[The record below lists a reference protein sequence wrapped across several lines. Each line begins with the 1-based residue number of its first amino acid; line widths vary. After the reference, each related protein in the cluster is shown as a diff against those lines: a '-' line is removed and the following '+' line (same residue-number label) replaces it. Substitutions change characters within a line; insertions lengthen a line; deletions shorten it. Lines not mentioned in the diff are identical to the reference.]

1 MPVLR
6 YARPVPQGSLAVSA
20 LDRQPAAYEVDGKPV
35 DAPEFTRAAC
45 DPRHSVVVEAC
56 AGSGKTWLLVARM
69 LRLLLAGAQAP
80 ELLAITFTRK
90 AAQEM
95 RERLMELLHELALAD
110 QQEAAALLRERG
122 VAEGDL
128 ARLLPLAR
136 GLYERILSSE
146 QSLSIDTF
154 HSWFARLLQIAPL
167 ASGVPH
173 GYTLTEKNGELLDE
187 AYRRFMQQLG
197 RPEGERIKAAL
208 LALYELVGDFNA
220 RQLLDAFIDKRAEW
234 WAATQHDVAADDEE
248 GQSDTPSP
256 LLWLERMCGDDAR
269 RDARLSLWE
278 ESVLCAR
285 ASQVAILLGQGG
297 AANKTRAVA
306 IESALSGEA
315 SLESFESLY
324 SQFVDDKDKPRK
336 NGKVKTFVAALVQHF
351 SLAEEAALEAFEE
364 EFNAIGEALRQLQGR
379 SKERLVMQLNAAV
392 FTAGRAYL
400 DCYQEVKSE
409 QRVLDFADLEW
420 QAYRLLND
428 EASAAY
434 LQTRLD
440 ARYKHILLDEFQDTN
455 PLQWSIV
462 RSWLRAYGDDAAQP
476 SVFVVGD
483 PKQSIYRF
491 RRAEPRVFV
500 AARDLLRA
508 QGAAILRANQ
518 TRRNASAVV
527 EVLNDS
533 FVIGGNALFARQ
545 TTLGLDG
552 GEVWR
557 LPLVKQDEGAENV
570 NAEEA
575 TAAATEE
582 GAEEHATWRNPLTTP
597 REDEADAR
605 RLLEGQALAQALLKA
620 YREVPVVEGKGARA
634 MRWSDI
640 MLLVRKRT
648 HLAAYE
654 NALRAAGI
662 PFISDKRGGL
672 LESLEIADLIA
683 LLTFLITPNDTRALA
698 HVLKSPIIGAADDD
712 LVQIARRAAE
722 DDGGHWW
729 ARMLAMQDEGVASA
743 ALVRAVHLLQR
754 WLEAAPHLPVHDLL
768 DMILHQGDLV
778 ARYAQNASP
787 LTRSQ
792 TLGNIAAFVELSLNM
807 DAGRYPSLPKFID
820 ALRVLQRTAGG
831 DAPDEASVDASAEAV
846 RILTVHSAKGLEAPV
861 VAILDTNHSE
871 SVEDNLGILCEWPQ
885 DQDAPTHL
893 SAFGRRSERGMARE
907 KLFMEEDALRKQ
919 EDWNLLYVAVTRAK
933 QLLLVSGVAGTR
945 GAGEGGV
952 VEGSWYQRLFAS
964 NAPVREISQESIDGA
979 DVAAIEEHFSLPLFD
994 PRPMPPSLFGMD
1006 GSDEDDAMPRPA
1018 TEDGQLTGS
1027 DAIDEGVALHALLE
1041 RMTHGNAWPLPLPAA
1056 SALVRWLGV
1065 SAEMA
1070 QVVHAQ
1076 ARVVLAQPQLER
1088 FFNPALHRWAR
1099 NEMEIVAGGGVM
1111 RLDRVVMFDDEVW
1124 VLDYK
1129 RRLLESERSDYAAQL
1144 ARYRSALVSVFS
1156 DKRIR
1161 SALITADGALLE
1173 H

>member
-1 MPVLR
+1 M
-6 YARPVPQGSLAVSA
+6 SA
-20 LDRQPAAYEVDGKPV
+20 ADRAPAAYEVNGQAV
-35 DAPEFTRAAC
+35 DAAVFTRAAC

-95 RERLMELLHELALAD
+95 RERLLELLHELALAD
-110 QQEAAALLRERG
+110 EAGAAALLRERG
-122 VAEGDL
+122 VAEPDL
-128 ARLLPLAR
+128 PRLLPLAR
-136 GLYERILSSE
+136 GLYERILSAE

-187 AYRRFMQQLG
+187 AYRRFMQKL
-197 RPEGERIKAAL
+197 REPEGVHIKVAL
-208 LALYELVGDFNA
+208 LELYELAGDFNA

-234 WAATQHDVAADDEE
+234 WAATQDDGQDGEE
-248 GQSDTPSP
+248 GEEEQDEHAAPAP
-256 LLWLERMCGDDAR
+256 LRWLQALCGADAQ

-278 ESVLCAR
+278 EHALMAR
-285 ASQVAILLGQGG
+285 TSQLAILLGQGG
-297 AANKTRAVA
+297 SANQARAVA
-306 IESALSGEA
+306 IELALTAGPA
-315 SLESFESLY
+315 LEHFDALY
-324 SQFVDDKDKPRK
+324 SQFFDDKDKPRK
-336 NGKVKTFVAALVQHF
+336 NGKVKSLLAALVRHF
-351 SLAEEAALEAFEE
+351 EASEDAALTAFEA
-364 EFNAIGEALRQLQGR
+364 EFNAVGEALRKLQGR
-379 SKERLVMQLNAAV
+379 SKERDVLQLNAAL

-400 DCYQEVKSE
+400 ACYQEVKAE

-420 QAYRLLND
+420 QAYRLLRN

-455 PLQWSIV
+455 PLQWCIV
-462 RSWLRAYGDDAAQP
+462 RCWLDAYGGDAAQP

-500 AARDLLRA
+500 AAREMLRA

-518 TRRNASAVV
+518 TRRNATAVV
-527 EVLNDS
+527 DVLNRS
-533 FVIGGNALFARQ
+533 FVMGGNPLFAQQ
-545 TTLGLDG
+545 TTLGLAG

-557 LPLVKQDEGAENV
+557 LPLARPDDGAENV
-570 NAEEA
+570 SSAAADEA
-575 TAAATEE
+575 STAAE
-582 GAEEHATWRNPLTTP
+582 GEQEIIPWRNPLTTP
-597 REDEADAR
+597 RGEEDDAR

-620 YREVPVVEGKGARA
+620 YREVPVVEGKGARS
-634 MRWSDI
+634 MRWGDI

-654 NALRAAGI
+654 SALRAAGI

-698 HVLKSPIIGAADDD
+698 HVLKSPIISATDDD
-712 LVQIARRAAE
+712 LVQIARRAAQAE
-722 DDGGHWW
+722 GGHWW
-729 ARMLAMQDEGVASA
+729 RQLQAMQQEGAASA
-743 ALVRAVHLLQR
+743 ALVRAVTLLQR
-754 WLEAAPHLPVHDLL
+754 WLLAAPHLPVHDLL
-768 DMILHQGDLV
+768 DMILHQGELV
-778 ARYAQNASP
+778 ARYAQHASP

-820 ALRVLQRTAGG
+820 ALRILQRSAGG
-831 DAPDEASVDASAEAV
+831 DAPDEASVDASADAV

-861 VAILDTNHSE
+861 VAILDANHSD
-871 SVEDNLGILCEWPQ
+871 SVEDNLGILCAWPQ
-885 DQDAPTHL
+885 DEDAPTHF
-893 SAFGRRSERGMARE
+893 SAFGRRSERGCARDP
-907 KLFMEEDALRKQ
+907 LFEEEEALRTQ
-919 EDWNLLYVAVTRAK
+919 EDWNLLYVAITRAK

-952 VEGSWYQRLFAS
+952 VQGSWYQRLFAS
-964 NAPVREISQESIDGA
+964 DAPVREISEEAVHGA
-979 DVAAIEEHFSLPLFD
+979 DAATIEENFSLPLFD
-994 PRPMPPSLFGMD
+994 PKPLPMSLFGAPAGDPEDAVPGIAAD
-1006 GSDEDDAMPRPA
+1006 GALVS
-1018 TEDGQLTGS
+1018 T

-1041 RMTHGNAWPLPLPAA
+1041 RLTHGNVWPLRVPSA
-1056 SALVRWLGV
+1056 SVLVRWLGI

-1076 ARVVLAQPQLER
+1076 AREVLAQPQLER

-1099 NEMEIVAGGGVM
+1099 NEMEIVTPNGLM
-1111 RLDRVVMFDDEVW
+1111 RLDRVVMFDDELW
-1124 VLDYK
+1124 VIDYK
-1129 RRLLESERSDYAAQL
+1129 RRLLDSERADYAAQL
-1144 ARYRSALVSVFS
+1144 GRYRSALMSVFS
-1156 DKRIR
+1156 DKQIR
-1161 SALITADGALLE
+1161 SALITAEGALIE

>member
-1 MPVLR
+1 M
-6 YARPVPQGSLAVSA
+6 AVSA
-20 LDRQPAAYEVDGKPV
+20 AEQQPAAYEVNGKPV
-35 DAPEFTRAAC
+35 AAEVFTREAC

-69 LRLLLAGAQAP
+69 LRLLLSGAQAP

-95 RERLMELLHELALAD
+95 RERLLELLHELALAD
-110 QQEAAALLRERG
+110 EQHAASLLRERG
-122 VAEGDL
+122 VAEADL
-128 ARLLPLAR
+128 PRLLPLAR

-167 ASGVPH
+167 AAGVPH
-173 GYTLTEKNGELLDE
+173 GYTLTEKNGELLEE
-187 AYRRFMQQLG
+187 AYRRFMQTL
-197 RPEGERIKAAL
+197 REPEGETVKAAL
-208 LALYELVGDFNA
+208 LELYELVGDFNT

-234 WAATQHDVAADDEE
+234 WAATQGDGEE
-248 GQSDTPSP
+248 AEPSP
-256 LLWLERMCGDDAR
+256 LRWLEALCGDDAR
-269 RDARLSLWE
+269 RDARLALWDD
-278 ESVLCAR
+278 VPLVAR
-285 ASQVAILLGQGG
+285 ASQVAVLLGQGG
-297 AANKTRAVA
+297 SLNKNRAVA
-306 IESALSGEA
+306 IESALTAGPA
-315 SLESFESLY
+315 LEHFDALY
-324 SQFVDDKDKPRK
+324 SQFFDDKDKPRK
-336 NGKVKTFVAALVQHF
+336 NGKVKSLLAALTQHF
-351 SLAEEAALEAFEE
+351 ATSDEAALAAFEE
-364 EFNAIGEALRQLQGR
+364 EFNAIGEALRKLQGR
-379 SKERLVMQLNAAV
+379 SKEKLVLQLNRALFA
-392 FTAGRAYL
+392 AGRAYL

-420 QAYRLLND
+420 QAYRLLKD

-455 PLQWSIV
+455 PLQWCIV
-462 RSWLRAYGDDAAQP
+462 RCWLDAYGGDAAQP

-500 AARDLLRA
+500 AARELLRS

-527 EVLNDS
+527 NVLNRS
-533 FVIGGNALFARQ
+533 FIRGGNPLFAQQ
-545 TTLGLDG
+545 TTLGLAG

-557 LPLVKQDEGAENV
+557 LPLVRQEEGEENV
-570 NAEEA
+570 TRPEADAESA
-575 TAAATEE
+575 SAAASSAASE
-582 GAEEHATWRNPLTTP
+582 GEQDIIAWRNPLTTP
-597 REDEADAR
+597 RGEEEDAR

-620 YREVPVVEGKGARA
+620 YREVPVITGKSERA
-634 MRWSDI
+634 MRWGDI

-654 NALRAAGI
+654 SALRAAGI

-712 LVQIARRAAE
+712 LVQIARRAAHAE
-722 DDGGHWW
+722 GGHWW
-729 ARMLAMQDEGVASA
+729 PHLQAMQQEGAASA
-743 ALVRAVHLLQR
+743 ALVRAVTLLQR
-754 WLEAAPHLPVHDLL
+754 WLQAAPHLPVHDLL
-768 DMILHQGDLV
+768 DRILHQGELV

-820 ALRVLQRTAGG
+820 ALRVLQRTSGG
-831 DAPDEASVDASAEAV
+831 DAPDEASVDASADAV

-861 VAILDTNHSE
+861 VAILDANHSD
-871 SVEDNLGILCEWPQ
+871 SVEDNLGILCAWPQ
-885 DQDAPTHL
+885 DQDAPTHF
-893 SAFGRRSERGMARE
+893 SAFGRRSERGSARE
-907 KLFMEEDALRKQ
+907 ELFEQEDQLRTQ

-933 QLLLVSGVAGTR
+933 QLLLVSGVAGKR
-945 GAGEGGV
+945 GTGEGGV

-964 NAPVREISQESIDGA
+964 DAPVREISEEAVQGA
-979 DVAAIEEHFSLPLFD
+979 DVAAVEEVFSLSLFD
-994 PRPMPPSLFGMD
+994 PRPLPLPMSLFAAVD
-1006 GSDEDDAMPRPA
+1006 GEQEQTPPAIADDR
-1018 TEDGQLTGS
+1018 TLVSNQ
-1027 DAIDEGVALHALLE
+1027 AIDEGVALHALLE
-1041 RMTHGNAWPLPLPAA
+1041 RLTHANAWPLTLPAPPT
-1056 SALVRWLGV
+1056 LVRWLGI

-1099 NEMEIVAGGGVM
+1099 NEMEIVTPGGVL
-1111 RLDRVVMFDDEVW
+1111 RLDRVVMFEEEVW

-1129 RRLLESERSDYAAQL
+1129 RRLLESERAEYAAQL

-1161 SALITADGALLE
+1161 SALITADGVLTE

>member
-1 MPVLR
+1 M
-6 YARPVPQGSLAVSA
+6 SA
-20 LDRQPAAYEVDGKPV
+20 AERAPAAYEVNGQAV
-35 DAPEFTRAAC
+35 DAAVFTRAAC

-95 RERLMELLHELALAD
+95 RERLLELLHELALAD
-110 QQEAAALLRERG
+110 EAGAAALLRERG
-122 VAEGDL
+122 VAEPDL
-128 ARLLPLAR
+128 PRLLPLAR

-187 AYRRFMQQLG
+187 AYRRFMQTL
-197 RPEGERIKAAL
+197 REPEGAHIKAAL
-208 LALYELVGDFNA
+208 LELYELAGDFNA

-234 WAATQHDVAADDEE
+234 WAATQDDDQGDEE
-248 GQSDTPSP
+248 GAEEHAAPAP
-256 LLWLERMCGDDAR
+256 LRWLQALCGADAQ

-278 ESVLCAR
+278 EHALVAR
-285 ASQVAILLGQGG
+285 ASQLAILLGQGG
-297 AANKTRAVA
+297 SANQARAVA
-306 IESALSGEA
+306 IESALSAGPA
-315 SLESFESLY
+315 LEHFDALY
-324 SQFVDDKDKPRK
+324 SQFFDDKDKPRK
-336 NGKVKTFVAALVQHF
+336 NGKVKSLLAALVQHF
-351 SLAEEAALEAFEE
+351 EASEDAALAAFEM
-364 EFNAIGEALRQLQGR
+364 EFNAVGEALRKLQGR
-379 SKERLVMQLNAAV
+379 SKEKDVLQLNAAL

-400 DCYQEVKSE
+400 ACYQEVKAE

-420 QAYRLLND
+420 QAYRLLRN

-455 PLQWSIV
+455 PLQWCIV
-462 RSWLRAYGDDAAQP
+462 RCWLDAYGGDAAQP

-500 AARDLLRA
+500 AAREMLRA

-518 TRRNASAVV
+518 TRRNATAVV
-527 EVLNDS
+527 DVLNRS
-533 FVIGGNALFARQ
+533 FVMGGNPLFAQQ
-545 TTLGLDG
+545 TTLGLAG

-557 LPLVKQDEGAENV
+557 LPLARPDDGAENV
-570 NAEEA
+570 SSAD
-575 TAAATEE
+575 TDAASAAPE
-582 GAEEHATWRNPLTTP
+582 GEPEVIPWRNPLTTP
-597 REDEADAR
+597 RGEEDDAR

-620 YREVPVVEGKGARA
+620 YREVPVVGGKGARS
-634 MRWSDI
+634 MRWGDI

-654 NALRAAGI
+654 SALRAAGI

-698 HVLKSPIIGAADDD
+698 HVLKSPIISATDDD
-712 LVQIARRAAE
+712 LVQIARRAAQAE
-722 DDGGHWW
+722 GGHWW
-729 ARMLAMQDEGVASA
+729 RQLQAMQQEGAASA
-743 ALVRAVHLLQR
+743 ALVRAVTLLQR
-754 WLEAAPHLPVHDLL
+754 WLLAAPHLPVHDLL
-768 DMILHQGDLV
+768 DMILHQGELV
-778 ARYAQNASP
+778 ARYAQHASP

-820 ALRVLQRTAGG
+820 ALRVLQRSAGG
-831 DAPDEASVDASAEAV
+831 DAPDEASVDASADAV

-861 VAILDTNHSE
+861 VAILDANHSD
-871 SVEDNLGILCEWPQ
+871 SVEDNLGILCAWPQ
-885 DQDAPTHL
+885 DEDAPTHF
-893 SAFGRRSERGMARE
+893 SAFGRRSERGSARDP
-907 KLFMEEDALRKQ
+907 LFEEEETLRTQ

-945 GAGEGGV
+945 GADAGGV
-952 VEGSWYQRLFAS
+952 VQGSWYQRLFAS
-964 NAPVREISQESIDGA
+964 DAPVREISEEAVHGA
-979 DVAAIEEHFSLPLFD
+979 EAAAIEERFSLALFD
-994 PRPMPPSLFGMD
+994 PRPLPMSLFGAPADDPQDAVPALTAD
-1006 GSDEDDAMPRPA
+1006 GALVS
-1018 TEDGQLTGS
+1018 T

-1041 RMTHGNAWPLPLPAA
+1041 RLTHGHAWPLQVPSA
-1056 SALVRWLGV
+1056 SVLVRWLGI

-1076 ARVVLAQPQLER
+1076 AREVLAQPQLER

-1099 NEMEIVAGGGVM
+1099 NEMEIVTPNGLM
-1111 RLDRVVMFDDEVW
+1111 RLDRVVMFDDELW
-1124 VLDYK
+1124 VIDYK
-1129 RRLLESERSDYAAQL
+1129 RRLLDSERADYAAQL
-1144 ARYRSALVSVFS
+1144 GRYRSALMSVFS
-1156 DKRIR
+1156 DKQIR
-1161 SALITADGALLE
+1161 SALITAEGALIE

>member
-1 MPVLR
+1 
-6 YARPVPQGSLAVSA
+6 VSA
-20 LDRQPAAYEVDGKPV
+20 ADKQPAAYEVNGAAV
-35 DAPEFTRAAC
+35 EAAVFTRAAC

-69 LRLLLAGAQAP
+69 LRLLLAGAQAS

-95 RERLMELLHELALAD
+95 RERLLELLHELALAD
-110 QQEAAALLRERG
+110 EVGAAALLRERG
-122 VAEGDL
+122 VAEHDL
-128 ARLLPLAR
+128 SRLLPLAR

-187 AYRRFMQQLG
+187 AYRRFMQKL
-197 RPEGERIKAAL
+197 REPEGASIKSAL
-208 LALYELVGDFNA
+208 LELYELAGDFNA
-220 RQLLDAFIDKRAEW
+220 RQLLDSFIDKRAEW
-234 WAATQHDVAADDEE
+234 WAATQGDDQEVDE
-248 GQSDTPSP
+248 GEDGKGGKGDGAIPSP
-256 LLWLERMCGDDAR
+256 LRWLEERCGADAQ

-278 ESVLCAR
+278 LPALAGRV
-285 ASQVAILLGQGG
+285 SQLAILLGQGG
-297 AANKTRAVA
+297 SANKTRAVA
-306 IESALSGEA
+306 IESALTAGPA
-315 SLESFESLY
+315 LEHFDALH
-324 SQFVDDKDKPRK
+324 SQFFDDKDKPRK
-336 NGKVKTFVAALVQHF
+336 NGKVKSLLAALVQHF
-351 SLAEEAALEAFEE
+351 DASEEAALAAFED
-364 EFNAIGEALRQLQGR
+364 EFNAVGEELRKLQAR
-379 SKERLVMQLNAAV
+379 SKEKGVLQLNRAL

-400 DCYQEVKSE
+400 TCYQEVKSE

-420 QAYRLLND
+420 QAYRLLRN

-455 PLQWSIV
+455 PLQWCIV
-462 RSWLRAYGDDAAQP
+462 RCWLDAYGGDAAQP

-500 AARDLLRA
+500 AAREMLRA

-518 TRRNASAVV
+518 TRRNATAVV
-527 EVLNDS
+527 DVLNRS
-533 FVIGGNALFARQ
+533 FMMGGNPLFSQQ
-545 TTLGLDG
+545 TTLGLAG

-557 LPLVKQDEGAENV
+557 LPLARQDDGAENV
-570 NAEEA
+570 NGADGDEV
-575 TAAATEE
+575 AAVAQSEQE
-582 GAEEHATWRNPLTTP
+582 IIPWRNPLTTP
-597 REDEADAR
+597 RGEEDDAR

-620 YREVPVVEGKGARA
+620 YREIPVAEGKGGRA
-634 MRWSDI
+634 MRWGDI

-654 NALRAAGI
+654 SALRAAGI

-712 LVQIARRAAE
+712 LVQIARRVGQAE
-722 DDGGHWW
+722 GGHWW
-729 ARMLAMQDEGVASA
+729 QHLQGMQQEGAASA
-743 ALVRAVHLLQR
+743 ALVRAVSLLQR
-754 WLEAAPHLPVHDLL
+754 WLAAAPHLPVHDLL

-778 ARYAQNASP
+778 ARYAQHASP

-820 ALRVLQRTAGG
+820 ALRVLQRSSGG
-831 DAPDEASVDASAEAV
+831 DAPDEASVDASADAV

-861 VAILDTNHSE
+861 VAILDANHSD
-871 SVEDNLGILCEWPQ
+871 SVEDNLGILCAWPQ
-885 DQDAPTHL
+885 DKDAPTHF
-893 SAFGRRSERGMARE
+893 SAFSRRSERGGARDD
-907 KLFMEEDALRKQ
+907 LFEEEDALRRQ

-952 VEGSWYQRLFAS
+952 VQGSWYQRLFAS
-964 NAPVREISQESIDGA
+964 DAPVREISEEAVHGA
-979 DVAAIEEHFSLPLFD
+979 DAATIEEHFPLALFD
-994 PRPMPPSLFGMD
+994 PRPLPMPLFGAAAED
-1006 GSDEDDAMPRPA
+1006 PDDAPPLIDA
-1018 TEDGQLTGS
+1018 DGTLVSTE
-1027 DAIDEGVALHALLE
+1027 AIDEGVALHALLE
-1041 RMTHGNAWPLPLPAA
+1041 RLTHTNAWPLRLPSAA
-1056 SALVRWLGV
+1056 VLVRWLGI
-1065 SAEMA
+1065 SAQMA
-1070 QVVHAQ
+1070 EVVHAQ
-1076 ARVVLAQPQLER
+1076 ARVVLSQPSLER

-1099 NEMEIVAGGGVM
+1099 NEMEIVTPNGLM
-1111 RLDRVVMFDDEVW
+1111 RLDRVVMFDDELW

-1129 RRLLESERSDYAAQL
+1129 RRLLESERADYAAQL
-1144 ARYRSALVSVFS
+1144 GRYRSALVSVFS

-1161 SALITADGALLE
+1161 SALITADGALIE

>member
-1 MPVLR
+1 M
-6 YARPVPQGSLAVSA
+6 SA
-20 LDRQPAAYEVDGKPV
+20 ADKKQPAAYEVNGEAV
-35 DAPEFTRAAC
+35 DAAVFTRAAC

-95 RERLMELLHELALAD
+95 RERLLELLHELALAD
-110 QQEAAALLRERG
+110 DAQAATLLRERG
-122 VAEGDL
+122 VAEPDL
-128 ARLLPLAR
+128 PRLLPVAR
-136 GLYERILSSE
+136 ALYERILSSE

-173 GYTLTEKNGELLDE
+173 GYTLTEKNGELIDE
-187 AYRRFMQQLG
+187 AYRRFMQKL
-197 RPEGERIKAAL
+197 REPEGAPVKAAL
-208 LALYELVGDFNA
+208 LELYELAGDFNA

-234 WAATQHDVAADDEE
+234 WAATQDDDGEEDEE
-248 GQSDTPSP
+248 TVDMPSP
-256 LLWLERMCGDDAR
+256 LRWLEDLCGPDAQ
-269 RDARLSLWE
+269 RDARLSLWDDAALVE
-278 ESVLCAR
+278 R
-285 ASQVAILLGQGG
+285 ASQIAILLGQGG
-297 AANKTRAVA
+297 SANKTRAVA
-306 IESALSGEA
+306 IESALTAGPT
-315 SLESFESLY
+315 LENFDALY
-324 SQFVDDKDKPRK
+324 SQFFDDKDKPRK
-336 NGKVKTFVAALVQHF
+336 NGKVKSLLAALVQHF
-351 SLAEEAALEAFEE
+351 GSSEEAALTAFEE
-364 EFNAIGEALRQLQGR
+364 EFNAIGHALRKLQGR
-379 SKERLVMQLNAAV
+379 SKEKAVLQLNRAL
-392 FTAGRAYL
+392 FTAGRTYL
-400 DCYQEVKSE
+400 ACYQEVKSE

-420 QAYRLLND
+420 QAYRLLRN

-455 PLQWSIV
+455 PLQWCIV
-462 RSWLRAYGDDAAQP
+462 RCWLDAYGGDAARP

-500 AARDLLRA
+500 AAREMLRA

-527 EVLNDS
+527 DVLNRS
-533 FVIGGNALFARQ
+533 FVMGGNPLFAQQ
-545 TTLGLDG
+545 TTLGLAG

-557 LPLVKQDEGAENV
+557 LPLARQDEDAENV
-570 NAEEA
+570 IAPETAEESASPESTENAEDIIP
-575 TAAATEE
+575 
-582 GAEEHATWRNPLTTP
+582 WRNPLTTP
-597 REDEADAR
+597 RGEEDDAR

-620 YREVPVVEGKGARA
+620 WREVPVVEGRGTRS
-634 MRWSDI
+634 MRWGDI

-654 NALRAAGI
+654 SALRAAGI

-698 HVLKSPIIGAADDD
+698 HVLKSPIIGAADED
-712 LVQIARRAAE
+712 LVQIARRVAQAE
-722 DDGGHWW
+722 GGHWW
-729 ARMLAMQDEGVASA
+729 QHLQGMQEEGCASA
-743 ALVRAVHLLQR
+743 ALVRAVTLLQR
-754 WLEAAPHLPVHDLL
+754 WLQAAPHLPVHDLL
-768 DMILHQGDLV
+768 DMILHQGELV
-778 ARYAQNASP
+778 ARYAQHASP

-820 ALRVLQRTAGG
+820 ALRVLQRTSGG
-831 DAPDEASVDASAEAV
+831 DAPDEASVDASADAV

-861 VAILDTNHSE
+861 VAILDANHSD
-871 SVEDNLGILCEWPQ
+871 SVEDNLGILCAWPQ
-885 DQDAPTHL
+885 DQDAPTHF
-893 SAFGRRSERGMARE
+893 SAFGRRSERGCARDD
-907 KLFMEEDALRKQ
+907 LFEEEESLKTQ

-933 QLLLVSGVAGTR
+933 QLLLVSGVAGNR

-964 NAPVREISQESIDGA
+964 DAPVREISEEAVHGA
-979 DVAAIEEHFSLPLFD
+979 DAAVIEEIFSLPLFD
-994 PRPMPPSLFGMD
+994 PKPVPMSLFGAAQE
-1006 GSDEDDAMPRPA
+1006 EDDALPEVDA
-1018 TEDGQLTGS
+1018 DGTLVSTE
-1027 DAIDEGVALHALLE
+1027 AIDEGVALHALLE
-1041 RMTHGNAWPLPLPAA
+1041 RLTHGNAWPLHLP
-1056 SALVRWLGV
+1056 SPPALVRWLGI

-1076 ARVVLAQPQLER
+1076 ARVVLAQPELER
-1088 FFNPALHRWAR
+1088 FFNPSLHRWAR
-1099 NEMEIVAGGGVM
+1099 NEMEIVAPSGVM

-1124 VLDYK
+1124 VIDYK
-1129 RRLLESERSDYAAQL
+1129 RRLLDSERADYAAQL

-1161 SALITADGALLE
+1161 SALITADGILTE

>member
-1 MPVLR
+1 M
-6 YARPVPQGSLAVSA
+6 SA
-20 LDRQPAAYEVDGKPV
+20 AERAPAAYEVNGEAV
-35 DAPEFTRAAC
+35 DAAVFTRAAC

-95 RERLMELLHELALAD
+95 RERLLELLHELALAD
-110 QQEAAALLRERG
+110 EAGAAALLRERG
-122 VAEGDL
+122 VAEPDL
-128 ARLLPLAR
+128 PRLLPLAR

-187 AYRRFMQQLG
+187 AYRRFMQTL
-197 RPEGERIKAAL
+197 REPEGAHIKAAL
-208 LALYELVGDFNA
+208 LELYELAGDFNA

-234 WAATQHDVAADDEE
+234 WAATQDDDQEDEE
-248 GQSDTPSP
+248 GAEEHAAPAP
-256 LLWLERMCGDDAR
+256 LRWLQALCGADAQ

-278 ESVLCAR
+278 EHALVAR
-285 ASQVAILLGQGG
+285 ASQLAILLGQGG
-297 AANKTRAVA
+297 SANQARAVA
-306 IESALSGEA
+306 IESALSAGPA
-315 SLESFESLY
+315 LEHFDALY
-324 SQFVDDKDKPRK
+324 SQFFDDKDKPRK
-336 NGKVKTFVAALVQHF
+336 NGKVKSLLAALVRHF
-351 SLAEEAALEAFEE
+351 EASEDAALTAFET
-364 EFNAIGEALRQLQGR
+364 EFNAVGEALRKLQGR
-379 SKERLVMQLNAAV
+379 SKEKDVLQLNAAL

-400 DCYQEVKSE
+400 ACYQEVKAE

-420 QAYRLLND
+420 QAYRLLRN

-455 PLQWSIV
+455 PLQWCIV
-462 RSWLRAYGDDAAQP
+462 RCWLDAYGGDAAQP

-500 AARDLLRA
+500 AAREMLRA

-518 TRRNASAVV
+518 TRRNATAVV
-527 EVLNDS
+527 DVLNRS
-533 FVIGGNALFARQ
+533 FVMGGNPLFAQQ
-545 TTLGLDG
+545 TTLGLAG

-557 LPLVKQDEGAENV
+557 LPLARPDDGAENV
-570 NAEEA
+570 SSADPD
-575 TAAATEE
+575 AASAAPE
-582 GAEEHATWRNPLTTP
+582 GEPEVIPWRNPLTTP
-597 REDEADAR
+597 RGEEDDAR

-620 YREVPVVEGKGARA
+620 YHEVPVVEGKGARS
-634 MRWSDI
+634 MRWGDI

-654 NALRAAGI
+654 SALRAAGI

-698 HVLKSPIIGAADDD
+698 HVLKSPIISATDDD
-712 LVQIARRAAE
+712 LVQIARRAAQAE
-722 DDGGHWW
+722 GGHWW
-729 ARMLAMQDEGVASA
+729 RQLQAMQQEGAASA
-743 ALVRAVHLLQR
+743 ALVRAVTLLQR
-754 WLEAAPHLPVHDLL
+754 WLLAAPHLPVHDLL

-778 ARYAQNASP
+778 ARYAQHASP
-787 LTRSQ
+787 LTRNQ

-820 ALRVLQRTAGG
+820 ALRVLQRSAGG
-831 DAPDEASVDASAEAV
+831 DAPDEASVDASADAV

-861 VAILDTNHSE
+861 VAILDANHSD
-871 SVEDNLGILCEWPQ
+871 SVEDNLGILCAWPQ
-885 DQDAPTHL
+885 DEDAPTHF
-893 SAFGRRSERGMARE
+893 SAFGRRSERGSARDP
-907 KLFMEEDALRKQ
+907 LFEEEETLRTQ

-952 VEGSWYQRLFAS
+952 VQGSWYQRLFAS
-964 NAPVREISQESIDGA
+964 DAPVREISEEAVHGA
-979 DVAAIEEHFSLPLFD
+979 DAAAIEESFSLALFD
-994 PRPMPPSLFGMD
+994 PKPLPMSLFGAPADDPEDAVPAIAAD
-1006 GSDEDDAMPRPA
+1006 GALVS
-1018 TEDGQLTGS
+1018 T

-1041 RMTHGNAWPLPLPAA
+1041 RLTHDHAWPLHVP
-1056 SALVRWLGV
+1056 SANVLVRWLGI

-1076 ARVVLAQPQLER
+1076 AREVLAQPQLER

-1099 NEMEIVAGGGVM
+1099 NEMEIVTPNGLM
-1111 RLDRVVMFDDEVW
+1111 RLDRVVMFDDELW
-1124 VLDYK
+1124 VIDYK
-1129 RRLLESERSDYAAQL
+1129 RRLLDSERADYAAQL
-1144 ARYRSALVSVFS
+1144 GRYRSALMSVFS
-1156 DKRIR
+1156 DKQIR
-1161 SALITADGALLE
+1161 SALITAEGALIE